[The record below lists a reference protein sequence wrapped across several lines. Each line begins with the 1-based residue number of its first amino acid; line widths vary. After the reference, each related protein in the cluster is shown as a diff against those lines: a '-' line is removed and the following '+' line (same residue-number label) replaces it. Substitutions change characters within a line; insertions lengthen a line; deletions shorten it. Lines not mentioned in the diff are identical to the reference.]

1 MTLSPLLNSQSQRVL
16 WLLEELQIPFTLV
29 THIRDPTTLLAT
41 ASLIDATPLGKAP
54 TLITAGGDPIVESS
68 AIIGPSLSFHSL
80 LPIAYPLPLTAYLIR
95 TYDHAHQFQGAGL
108 IGHDVR
114 DEVLT
119 SSSSSTFQPWNTV
132 KLFVELGALTDNTH
146 GHLIEPRVASSLE
159 YLEHELGDQDYF
171 MGASPGRPDFML
183 SWPIDTIVQRR
194 TGELGPKLSEWRE
207 RVLSR
212 EGWKS
217 AIEKAGVPYDL
228 AALKL

>member
-68 AIIGPSLSFHSL
+68 AII
-80 LPIAYPLPLTAYLIR
+80 AYLIR